1 MLMIIQV
8 NKIIEKNWR
17 RPLRNLPQFNI
28 NIILIEPGFIRSNFV
43 NNIKT
48 VKGFDSNKSPDSKTV
63 QQLFQG
69 PESFINSSSHPVD
82 VAQVILNAVNSPSP
96 ELRYPVGRDE
106 ESVVRARMELSDKD
120 LEQWARKAIWRK
132 KVSYDNDRWTKV

>member
-17 RPLRNLPQFNI
+17 RPLRNLLQFNI

-48 VKGFDSNKSPDSKTV
+48 VKGFDSNKSPYSKTV

-82 VAQVILNAVNSPSP
+82 VAQVILNAVLDLFGIIIKYINFKLPF
-96 ELRYPVGRDE
+96 ELP
-106 ESVVRARMELSDKD
+106 
-120 LEQWARKAIWRK
+120 
-132 KVSYDNDRWTKV
+132 